1 MTVTSNLGQAYC
13 DTDHQSERK
22 RLTHKHTNENR
33 MTKAIWTSPI
43 DVRVCAW
50 CTAQQGECVYKSYHR
65 KHSGP
70 KPASDAW
77 HLHPSSRATSPKTHH
92 PSKSPWSGG
101 RSDIKAS
108 LHLKTAHTHTINS
121 SHPPHKKKSPNMKT
135 EVWVICLLFRK
146 TNFPL
151 NLYSGSRMNSSK
163 RLHHPL
169 IM

>member
-13 DTDHQSERK
+13 DTDHQRERK

-121 SHPPHKKKSPNMKT
+121 SHPPHKKNHPIWRQKCESSVCCSEKQT
-135 EVWVICLLFRK
+135 SLWICIPGAERIAQK
-146 TNFPL
+146 
-151 NLYSGSRMNSSK
+151 GCII
-163 RLHHPL
+163 H
-169 IM
+169 

>member
-43 DVRVCAW
+43 DVCAW
-50 CTAQQGECVYKSYHR
+50 CAAQQGECVYKSYHR

-108 LHLKTAHTHTINS
+108 LHLKTAHTHTHTINP
-121 SHPPHKKKSPNMKT
+121 SHPPHKKKITQYEDRSVSHLSVVQKNKLPFEFVFWEQN
-135 EVWVICLLFRK
+135 E
-146 TNFPL
+146 
-151 NLYSGSRMNSSK
+151 
-163 RLHHPL
+163 
-169 IM
+169 